1 MFIKYYTSNSATDSD
16 TTLLVETGNSQMS
29 KQLKRKVSQAIFD
42 ESGDLHQFKNNV
54 INMWCISKFFTI
66 AFDEDDYE
74 ALEETEKWIRSQYGS
89 GHLHESEKM
98 DEDFSM
104 GVEGPTGLNQGIPHG
119 GPGKGVIPAPLFGKG
134 KIVTRDDEKKKL
146 KKALDVLDVYGVK
159 VKKTKKV
166 AEDAM
171 PEWFCRNPWTVD
183 DVDHYLYHD
192 LGFESGEVDD
202 LIALNL
208 DLINELL
215 EKGKSPAEVAD
226 ALDYSTIQDAED

>member
-1 MFIKYYTSNSATDSD
+1 MKLWGIRIDLNHKSLEASFRDNASADKMLDVLISAFYDPDGDLKKYEGLITAVTVVKNSVIVGTDSND
-16 TTLLVETGNSQMS
+16 EIVNEIASYIKS
-29 KQLKRKVSQAIFD
+29 K
-42 ESGDLHQFKNNV
+42 
-54 INMWCISKFFTI
+54 
-66 AFDEDDYE
+66 
-74 ALEETEKWIRSQYGS
+74 
-89 GHLHESEKM
+89 SEVN
-98 DEDFSM
+98 EDFSM

-134 KIVTRDDEKKKL
+134 KIVSREDDEKKL
-146 KKALDVLDVYGVK
+146 KKALDVLNAYGVK

-166 AEDAM
+166 SEDAM

-192 LGFESGEVDD
+192 LGYDSGEVDD

-215 EKGKSPAEVAD
+215 EKGKNPAEVAD
-226 ALDYSTIQDAED
+226 ALDYSTITDAEN

>member
-1 MFIKYYTSNSATDSD
+1 MKLWGIRIDLNHKSLEASFRDNASADKMLDVLISAFYDTDGDLKKYEGLITAVTVVKNSVIVGTDSND
-16 TTLLVETGNSQMS
+16 EIVNEIASYIKS
-29 KQLKRKVSQAIFD
+29 K
-42 ESGDLHQFKNNV
+42 
-54 INMWCISKFFTI
+54 
-66 AFDEDDYE
+66 
-74 ALEETEKWIRSQYGS
+74 
-89 GHLHESEKM
+89 SEVN
-98 DEDFSM
+98 EDFSM

-134 KIVTRDDEKKKL
+134 KIVTREDDEKKL
-146 KKALDVLDVYGVK
+146 KKALDVLDAYGVK

-166 AEDAM
+166 SEDAM

-192 LGFESGEVDD
+192 LGYDSGEVDD

-215 EKGKSPAEVAD
+215 EKGKSPSEVAD
-226 ALDYSTIQDAED
+226 ALDYSTITDAEN

>member
-1 MFIKYYTSNSATDSD
+1 MKLWGIRIDLNHKSLDASFRDNASADKMLDVLISAFYDPDGDLKKYEGLITAVTVVKNSVIVGTDSND
-16 TTLLVETGNSQMS
+16 EIVNEIASYIKS
-29 KQLKRKVSQAIFD
+29 K
-42 ESGDLHQFKNNV
+42 
-54 INMWCISKFFTI
+54 
-66 AFDEDDYE
+66 
-74 ALEETEKWIRSQYGS
+74 
-89 GHLHESEKM
+89 SEVN
-98 DEDFSM
+98 EDFSM

-134 KIVTRDDEKKKL
+134 KIVTREDDKKKL
-146 KKALDVLDVYGVK
+146 KKALDVLDAYGVK

-166 AEDAM
+166 SEDAM

-192 LGFESGEVDD
+192 LGYDSGEVDD

-226 ALDYSTIQDAED
+226 ELDYSTITDAEN

>member
-1 MFIKYYTSNSATDSD
+1 MKLWGIRIDLNHKSLDASFRDNASADKMLDVLISAFYDPDGDLKKYEGLITAVTVVKNSVIVGTDSND
-16 TTLLVETGNSQMS
+16 EIVNEIASYIKS
-29 KQLKRKVSQAIFD
+29 K
-42 ESGDLHQFKNNV
+42 
-54 INMWCISKFFTI
+54 
-66 AFDEDDYE
+66 
-74 ALEETEKWIRSQYGS
+74 
-89 GHLHESEKM
+89 SEVN
-98 DEDFSM
+98 EDFSM

-134 KIVTRDDEKKKL
+134 KIVTREDDEKKL
-146 KKALDVLDVYGVK
+146 KKALDVLDAYGVK

-166 AEDAM
+166 SEDAM

-192 LGFESGEVDD
+192 LGYDSGEVDD

-226 ALDYSTIQDAED
+226 ALDYSTITDAEN

>member
-1 MFIKYYTSNSATDSD
+1 MKLWGIRIDLNHKSLEASFRDNASADKMLDVLISAFYDTDGDLKKYEGLITAVTIVKNSVIVGTDS
-16 TTLLVETGNSQMS
+16 N
-29 KQLKRKVSQAIFD
+29 D
-42 ESGDLHQFKNNV
+42 EI
-54 INMWCISKFFTI
+54 INEI
-66 AFDEDDYE
+66 ASYI
-74 ALEETEKWIRSQYGS
+74 KSRS
-89 GHLHESEKM
+89 EVN
-98 DEDFSM
+98 EDFSM

-134 KIVTRDDEKKKL
+134 KIVTREDDEKKL
-146 KKALDVLDVYGVK
+146 KKALDVLDAYGVK

-166 AEDAM
+166 SEVAM

-183 DVDHYLYHD
+183 DVDHYIYHE
-192 LGFESGEVDD
+192 LGYDSGEVDD

-226 ALDYSTIQDAED
+226 ELDYSTITDAED

>member
-1 MFIKYYTSNSATDSD
+1 MKLWGIRIDLNHKSLEASFRDNASADKMLDVLISAFYEPDGDLKKYEGLITAVTVVKNSVIVGTDSND
-16 TTLLVETGNSQMS
+16 EIVNEIASYIKS
-29 KQLKRKVSQAIFD
+29 K
-42 ESGDLHQFKNNV
+42 
-54 INMWCISKFFTI
+54 
-66 AFDEDDYE
+66 
-74 ALEETEKWIRSQYGS
+74 
-89 GHLHESEKM
+89 SEVN
-98 DEDFSM
+98 EDFSM

-134 KIVTRDDEKKKL
+134 KIVTRDDDKKKL

-166 AEDAM
+166 SEDAM

-192 LGFESGEVDD
+192 LGFNGDEVDD
-202 LIALNL
+202 IIALNI
-208 DLINELL
+208 DLIHELL

-226 ALDYSTIQDAED
+226 ELDYSTVQNEED

>member
-1 MFIKYYTSNSATDSD
+1 MKLWGIRIDLNHKSLEASFRDNASADKMLDVLISAFYDTDGDLKKYEGLITAVTVVKNSVIVGTDSND
-16 TTLLVETGNSQMS
+16 EIINEIASYIKS
-29 KQLKRKVSQAIFD
+29 K
-42 ESGDLHQFKNNV
+42 
-54 INMWCISKFFTI
+54 
-66 AFDEDDYE
+66 
-74 ALEETEKWIRSQYGS
+74 
-89 GHLHESEKM
+89 SEVN
-98 DEDFSM
+98 EDFSM

-134 KIVTRDDEKKKL
+134 KIVTREDDEKKL
-146 KKALDVLDVYGVK
+146 KKALDVLDAYGVK

-166 AEDAM
+166 SEDAM

-192 LGFESGEVDD
+192 LGYDSGEVDD

-215 EKGKSPAEVAD
+215 EKGKSPSEVAD
-226 ALDYSTIQDAED
+226 ALDYSTITDAEN